1 MNRDKKIEA
10 INAYRKL
17 LDRKLK
23 VGSKDEELKAEVLA
37 SFKTWVESRLR
48 ELMGETRPS
57 LEMGQFTKEELAVL
71 KGMARKL
78 LAKAEALPSSPRQT
92 QKAPQPPSTNSDPTI
107 QAGTTKGIVQDPDE
121 KRLVANRKLFSA
133 ADSVTDAL
141 DKMDQEGPE
150 F

>member
-17 LDRKLK
+17 LDHKLK
-23 VGSKDEELKAEVLA
+23 VASKDEELKAEVQA
-37 SFKTWVESRLR
+37 SFKAWVEGRLR
-48 ELMGETRPS
+48 ELMGETRSPLDMS
-57 LEMGQFTKEELAVL
+57 QFTREELAVL
-71 KGMARKL
+71 KGMAGKL
-78 LAKAEALPSSPRQT
+78 LAKADALTPAPQQT
-92 QKAPQPPSTNSDPTI
+92 QKSPQPQSTNPGKAK

-133 ADSVTDAL
+133 ADSMTDAL
-141 DKMDQEGPE
+141 DKMDQQGPE